1 MTKGGRN
8 VLDARFHVVQWGMM
22 AVVMLWLVM
31 TMMVASAAQAN
42 DASYQADPQ
51 GTSSGSGTTAKSCEE
66 PPYPFGL
73 RGGHRGVPE
82 TDFLLTCINGTF
94 YLPLNNNSNLQ
105 YKVLRFT
112 ENSVVIDPLQQNPC
126 QNLNL
131 ENFTL
136 TEMPNFWVS
145 PNNALLLSCS
155 NNPNSCNNNTN
166 DNSEMNFPVS
176 LAATESIDGGNCSN
190 DTCIYRTSGPN
201 DTSMWKNSSSWTE
214 ESASMGRQLGCN
226 VSRFSSWVVES
237 QNQTNF
243 EATTGLELM
252 WSLPGVCGNSG
263 QNKCSQNSFC
273 NNTNISDQIVTMGHN
288 CWCLDGFVGDG
299 YQHGL
304 GCHPGKKDHNHLSN
318 IYKPSRTMKIFIVSW
333 TDIKKND
340 VLRDVNL

>member
-1 MTKGGRN
+1 MTKAGRN
-8 VLDARFHVVQWGMM
+8 VFDARFHVVPWWMM
-22 AVVMLWLVM
+22 VVVMLWLVM
-31 TMMVASAAQAN
+31 TMMVASVAQAN
-42 DASYQADPQ
+42 DANYQADPSW
-51 GTSSGSGTTAKSCEE
+51 TISGNGTTAKSCEE

-73 RGGHRGVPE
+73 RGGNRVVPE
-82 TDFLLTCINGTF
+82 TDFSLTCFNGTF

-105 YKVLRFT
+105 YEVLRFT
-112 ENSVVIDPLQQNPC
+112 ENSIVIDPLQANPC
-126 QNLNL
+126 KDLNL

-155 NNPNSCNNNTN
+155 KNSSSCNNNN
-166 DNSEMNFPVS
+166 NNNSEMNFPFS
-176 LAATESIDGGNCSN
+176 FATESIDGSNCSN
-190 DTCIYRTSGPN
+190 GTCLYRTSGPN
-201 DTSMWKNSSSWTE
+201 DTSMWKKNSSWPE

-243 EATTGLELM
+243 EATMGLELM

-263 QNKCSQNSFC
+263 QNSCSQDSSC
-273 NNTNISDQIVTMGHN
+273 NNTNISDPIVTRGHN

-299 YQHGL
+299 YQGGL
-304 GCHPGKKDHNHLSN
+304 GCHPGKKDYNHLSN
-318 IYKPSRTMKIFIVSW
+318 IYKPSWTMKIIIVSW
-333 TDIKKND
+333 TDVKKND